1 MSQEHLHDGWEGFSS
16 QDLVVVAMDAIALA
30 VYRCII
36 VLMPLR

>member
-16 QDLVVVAMDAIALA
+16 QDLVVAMDAIALA

-36 VLMPLR
+36 VLTPIR